1 MFANQMQIILYVED
15 VPKSVAFWQSLG
27 FEIID
32 EQTADGTSIVE
43 IAPSSESDARFVL
56 YDKGFIE
63 VHSPEVA
70 LNSPSIMFFSEDIT
84 TLYKKLLDTNVEVG
98 DLIQMEERMV
108 FNFAD
113 PDGNYFA
120 VSGK

>member
-63 VHSPEVA
+63 AHSPEVA
-70 LNSPSIMFFSEDIT
+70 LNSPSIMFFGRYHNALQEIT
-84 TLYKKLLDTNVEVG
+84 RYKC
-98 DLIQMEERMV
+98 RSWRP
-108 FNFAD
+108 D
-113 PDGNYFA
+113 PDGRTN
-120 VSGK
+120 GL

>member
-43 IAPSSESDARFVL
+43 IAPSSE
-56 YDKGFIE
+56 K
-63 VHSPEVA
+63 A
-70 LNSPSIMFFSEDIT
+70 LLKPI
-84 TLYKKLLDTNVEVG
+84 LL
-98 DLIQMEERMV
+98 
-108 FNFAD
+108 
-113 PDGNYFA
+113 
-120 VSGK
+120 K

>member
-1 MFANQMQIILYVED
+1 MFANQMQIMLYVED

-32 EQTADGTSIVE
+32 EQTADGTSVVE
-43 IAPSSESDARFVL
+43 IAPSRESDARFVL
-56 YDKGFIE
+56 YDKGFIGA
-63 VHSPEVA
+63 HSPEVA